1 MWYPRNTLTSQDLI
15 DYMGQHDILVWA
27 GDVRET
33 EAFQGMKKENQ
44 MLILYTNDI
53 LYPVA
58 GTLQA
63 TTYPFMAIIALQ
75 QMGGNNGLRMTVV
88 DRIEGTSSSAT
99 IIQRLERA
107 NRRHSAG
114 MNRLRMERDQRDM
127 ERRLREEQ
135 DRAYRE
141 SLKADQ
147 AKVHY
152 RVLVYLIHD

>member
-1 MWYPRNTLTSQDLI
+1 M
-15 DYMGQHDILVWA
+15 
-27 GDVRET
+27 
-33 EAFQGMKKENQ
+33 
-44 MLILYTNDI
+44 
-53 LYPVA
+53 A
-58 GTLQA
+58 GTLRA

-75 QMGGNNGLRMTVV
+75 QMGGNNGLRMTMV
-88 DRIEGTSSSAT
+88 DRIEGIALPAT

-141 SLKADQ
+141 SLRADQ

-152 RVLVYLIHD
+152 

>member
-1 MWYPRNTLTSQDLI
+1 
-15 DYMGQHDILVWA
+15 
-27 GDVRET
+27 
-33 EAFQGMKKENQ
+33 
-44 MLILYTNDI
+44 MLILYTNGM

-147 AKVHY
+147 AKVHH

>member
-1 MWYPRNTLTSQDLI
+1 
-15 DYMGQHDILVWA
+15 
-27 GDVRET
+27 
-33 EAFQGMKKENQ
+33 
-44 MLILYTNDI
+44 
-53 LYPVA
+53 
-58 GTLQA
+58 
-63 TTYPFMAIIALQ
+63 MAIIALQ

-88 DRIEGTSSSAT
+88 DRIEGTALPAT

-152 RVLVYLIHD
+152 